1 MIHDLW
7 ESHATLQDIDSKHS
21 SSRYFASSSNGLCAR
36 ILALFFFPSKDLF
49 QSTQFNGD
57 KMFTKIKQLKN
68 IGHRARSWAK
78 DHCTSLPG
86 PWTEK
91 NNTVFSKCARAHST
105 DYVILM
111 CNTGRAVQN

>member
-1 MIHDLW
+1 
-7 ESHATLQDIDSKHS
+7 
-21 SSRYFASSSNGLCAR
+21 
-36 ILALFFFPSKDLF
+36 
-49 QSTQFNGD
+49 
-57 KMFTKIKQLKN
+57 MFTKIKQLKN

-91 NNTVFSKCARAHST
+91 KQYRVLEMRARAHST

-111 CNTGRAVQN
+111 RNTGRAVQN